1 MKRDLLVELGVEEL
15 PSSFLREGLRSMREA
30 AEQLLREAR
39 LAYHAIETLGTP
51 RRMAMI
57 IRGLADRQPDREE
70 RVMGPAAKIAFT
82 PEGELTRAALGFI
95 QKNKR
100 APEDVIRVET
110 EKGEYIA
117 LDIHEPGK
125 TAEELLPRIL
135 EETCKR
141 IHFAKSMRWGDNPV
155 AFGRPLH
162 HLVALLGDTLIPF
175 EFAGLKAQRTTFGH
189 RFLAP
194 ERFELRGADA
204 YRDQLRERHVIVDTE
219 ERRERM
225 KRGLDRVAKE
235 IGGEWIVD
243 DFLIEECLSL
253 VEYPFVIPG
262 SFDPKYLELPS
273 EVVISVMRDHQRY
286 FAMRDPDGNLLPA
299 YLNVVG
305 TANEPALIQKGN
317 DRVLR
322 ARLEDARFFVEE
334 DRAIPL
340 ADRVPR
346 LDAIVFQNKL
356 GSVGDKVRRIDALAQ
371 WLAPD
376 GLDKARVSL
385 AATLAKADLET
396 LIVGEF
402 PELEGAMGRY
412 YALSE
417 GIDPEVADTIL
428 DHYHPRGAHDSLP
441 ATELASAVALAD
453 RLDTLV
459 GCFGIGLMPT
469 GSADPFALRRAAL
482 GVIRIALEGQLD
494 VDLRAALDQAYALYG
509 DKLELSVEETRA
521 KLLDFFIGRLRV
533 FLRERAPSEIVEACI
548 GAWEKNSLRDLLARV
563 EALLAFRETPA
574 FEALAV
580 AFKRANNIVKDAPE
594 GAHDARLFQ
603 EPAERALRE
612 AFLGIE
618 EELKERV
625 EARDYSAALQLLG
638 DELRGPIDAFFNDV
652 FVMVDDE
659 QVRSNR
665 LRLLREIADAVNR
678 IAHLHLL

>member
-15 PSSFLREGLRSMREA
+15 PASFLRDGLRSMREA
-30 AEQLLREAR
+30 IEGLLSGAR
-39 LAYHAIETLGTP
+39 LGYASIETLGTP
-51 RRMAMI
+51 RRMALI
-57 IRGLADRQPDREE
+57 IRSLDERQPDREE

-82 PEGELTRAALGFI
+82 GEGELSRAALGFV
-95 QKNKR
+95 QKNKAR
-100 APEDVIRVET
+100 PDDVIRVET

-125 TAEELLPRIL
+125 RAAELLPEIL
-135 EETCKR
+135 EEACKR
-141 IHFAKSMRWGDNPV
+141 IHFAKSMRWGENPV
-155 AFGRPLH
+155 SFGRPLH
-162 HLVALLGDTLIPF
+162 HLVALLGDELIPF
-175 EFAGLKAQRTTFGH
+175 EFAGLRAQRETFGH

-194 ERFELRGADA
+194 ERFVLRGADS
-204 YRDQLRERHVIVDTE
+204 YRDQLRERYVIADTE
-219 ERRERM
+219 ERRALM
-225 KRGLDRVAKE
+225 TSGLDRVAAA

-243 DFLIEECLSL
+243 DFLVEECLSL

-262 SFDPKYLELPS
+262 SFDPKYLALPS

-286 FAMRDPDGNLLPA
+286 FAIKAADGSLLPA

-305 TANEPALIQKGN
+305 TANEPELIQKGN

-346 LDAIVFQNKL
+346 LDAIVFQAKL
-356 GSVGDKVRRIDALAQ
+356 GSVGEKVRRIEALAQ
-371 WLAPD
+371 RLAPAE
-376 GLDKARVSL
+376 LERERVSL
-385 AATLAKADLET
+385 AARLAKADLET

-417 GIDPEVADTIL
+417 GIDSEIADAIVE
-428 DHYHPRGAHDSLP
+428 HYRPRGAKDSLP
-441 ATELASAVALAD
+441 KSALASSIALAD

-459 GCFGIGLMPT
+459 GCFGIGLTPT

-482 GVIRIALEGQLD
+482 GAIHIAFGG
-494 VDLRAALDQAYALYG
+494 ALDLNLHQAIDAAYALYE
-509 DKLELSVEETRA
+509 DRLELNHEETSK

-533 FLRERAPSEIVEACI
+533 ELRERAPGEIVEACL
-548 GAWEKNSLRDLLARV
+548 GAWDGGSLQDLKERV

-574 FEALAV
+574 FESLAV
-580 AFKRANNIVKDAPE
+580 AFKRANNIVKDAPP
-594 GAHDARLFQ
+594 GLHDPALFT
-603 EPAERALRE
+603 EPSERALAE
-612 AFLGIE
+612 AFSSIE
-618 EELKERV
+618 DPLRAKV
-625 EARDYSAALQLLG
+625 DSRDYGAALTLLG
-638 DELRGPIDAFFNDV
+638 DKLRGPIDAFFNDV
-652 FVMVDDE
+652 FVMVDE
-659 QVRSNR
+659 VAVRENR
-665 LRLLREIADAVNR
+665 LKLLKEIADSVNR

>member
-1 MKRDLLVELGVEEL
+1 MNRDLLVELGVEEL

-30 AEQLLREAR
+30 VESLLKGAR
-39 LAYHAIETLGTP
+39 LGYESIETLGTP
-51 RRMAMI
+51 RRMALI
-57 IRGLADRQPDREE
+57 IRGLAERQPDREE
-70 RVMGPAAKIAFT
+70 RVVGPAAKIAFNDA
-82 PEGELTRAALGFI
+82 GELSKAALGFI
-95 QKNKR
+95 QKNKAR
-100 APEDVIRVET
+100 PEDVLRVET

-125 TAEELLPRIL
+125 RAEELLPGIL
-135 EETCKR
+135 EESCKR

-162 HLVALLGDTLIPF
+162 HLVALLDGELIPF
-175 EFAGLKAQRTTFGH
+175 EFAGLRAQRESFGH

-194 ERFELRGADA
+194 AHFELKGADT
-204 YRDQLRERHVIVDTE
+204 YRDQLRERHVIVDTD
-219 ERRERM
+219 ERRALM
-225 KRGLDRVAKE
+225 KSGLDRVAKE

-243 DFLIEECLSL
+243 EFLIEECLSL

-262 SFDPKYLELPS
+262 SFDPKYLALPS

-286 FAMRDPDGNLLPA
+286 FAIRGEDGALLPA

-305 TANEPALIQKGN
+305 TANEPELIQKGN

-346 LDAIVFQNKL
+346 LDAIVFQAKL

-371 WLAPD
+371 QLAPE

-385 AATLAKADLET
+385 AAKLAKADLET

-412 YALSE
+412 YALAE
-417 GIDPEVADTIL
+417 GIDAEVADVIL
-428 DHYHPRGAHDSLP
+428 EHYRPRGSNDSLP
-441 ATELASAVALAD
+441 KSALASAVALAD
-453 RLDTLV
+453 RIDTLA
-459 GCFGIGLMPT
+459 GCFGIGLTPT

-482 GVIRIALEGQLD
+482 GVIHIAFEG
-494 VDLRAALDQAYALYG
+494 ALDLELRGALSAAYDLYG
-509 DKLELSVEETRA
+509 DRLELSREETLE
-521 KLLDFFIGRLRV
+521 KLVDFFKARLRV
-533 FLRERAPSEIVEACI
+533 DLRERAPAEIVEACL
-548 GAWEKNSLRDLLARV
+548 GAWEQGSLRDLLARV
-563 EALLAFRETPA
+563 DALLAFRETPA
-574 FEALAV
+574 FESLAV
-580 AFKRANNIVKDAPE
+580 AFKRANNIVKEAPA
-594 GAHDARLFQ
+594 GAHDPALFT
-603 EPAERALRE
+603 EPAERALGE
-612 AFLGIE
+612 AFSAIE
-618 EELKERV
+618 DELNAKID
-625 EARDYSAALQLLG
+625 AREYAAALTLLG
-638 DELRGPIDAFFNDV
+638 DKLRGPIDAFFNDV

-659 QVRSNR
+659 AIRDNR
-665 LRLLREIADAVNR
+665 LRLLNEIADAVNR

>member
-1 MKRDLLVELGVEEL
+1 MNRDLLVELGVEEL

-30 AEQLLREAR
+30 VESLLKGAR
-39 LAYHAIETLGTP
+39 LGYESIETLGTP
-51 RRMAMI
+51 RRMALI
-57 IRGLADRQPDREE
+57 IRGLAERQPDREE
-70 RVMGPAAKIAFT
+70 RVVGPAAKIAFNDA
-82 PEGELTRAALGFI
+82 GELSKAALGFI
-95 QKNKR
+95 QKNKAR
-100 APEDVIRVET
+100 PEDVLRVET

-125 TAEELLPRIL
+125 RAEELLPGIL
-135 EETCKR
+135 EESCKR

-162 HLVALLGDTLIPF
+162 HLVALLDGELIPF
-175 EFAGLKAQRTTFGH
+175 EFAGLRAQRESFGH

-194 ERFELRGADA
+194 AHFELKGADA
-204 YRDQLRERHVIVDTE
+204 YRDQLRERHVIVDTD
-219 ERRERM
+219 ERRALM
-225 KRGLDRVAKE
+225 KSGLDRVAKE

-243 DFLIEECLSL
+243 EFLIEECLSL

-262 SFDPKYLELPS
+262 SFDPKYLALPS

-286 FAMRDPDGNLLPA
+286 FAIRGEDGALLPA

-305 TANEPALIQKGN
+305 TANEPELIQKGN

-346 LDAIVFQNKL
+346 LDAIVFQAKL

-371 WLAPD
+371 QLAPE

-385 AATLAKADLET
+385 AAKLAKADLET

-412 YALSE
+412 YALAE
-417 GIDPEVADTIL
+417 GIDAEVADVIL
-428 DHYHPRGAHDSLP
+428 EHYRPRGSNDSLP
-441 ATELASAVALAD
+441 KSALASAVALAD
-453 RLDTLV
+453 RIDTLA
-459 GCFGIGLMPT
+459 GCFGIGLTPT

-482 GVIRIALEGQLD
+482 GVIHIAFEG
-494 VDLRAALDQAYALYG
+494 ALDLELRGALSAAYDLYG
-509 DKLELSVEETRA
+509 DRLELSREETLE
-521 KLLDFFIGRLRV
+521 KLVDFFKARLRV
-533 FLRERAPSEIVEACI
+533 DLRERAPAEIVEACL
-548 GAWEKNSLRDLLARV
+548 GAWEQGSLRDLLARV
-563 EALLAFRETPA
+563 DALLAFRETPA
-574 FEALAV
+574 FESLAV
-580 AFKRANNIVKDAPE
+580 AFKRANNIVKEAPA
-594 GAHDARLFQ
+594 GAHDPALFS
-603 EPAERALRE
+603 EPAERALGE
-612 AFLGIE
+612 AFAAIE
-618 EELKERV
+618 GELNAKID
-625 EARDYSAALQLLG
+625 AREYAAALTLLG
-638 DELRGPIDAFFNDV
+638 DKLRGPIDAFFNDV

-659 QVRSNR
+659 AIRDNR
-665 LRLLREIADAVNR
+665 LRLLNEIADAVNR

>member
-1 MKRDLLVELGVEEL
+1 MNRDLLVELGVEEL

-30 AEQLLREAR
+30 VESLLKGAR
-39 LAYHAIETLGTP
+39 LGYESIETLGTP
-51 RRMAMI
+51 RRMALI
-57 IRGLADRQPDREE
+57 IRGLAERQPDREE
-70 RVMGPAAKIAFT
+70 RVVGPAAKIAFNDA
-82 PEGELTRAALGFI
+82 GELSKAALGFI
-95 QKNKR
+95 QKNKAR
-100 APEDVIRVET
+100 PEDVLRVET

-125 TAEELLPRIL
+125 RAEELLPGIL
-135 EETCKR
+135 EESCKR

-162 HLVALLGDTLIPF
+162 HLVALLDGELIPF
-175 EFAGLKAQRTTFGH
+175 EFAGLRAQRESFGH

-194 ERFELRGADA
+194 AHFELKGADT
-204 YRDQLRERHVIVDTE
+204 YRDQLRERHVIVDTD
-219 ERRERM
+219 ERRALM
-225 KRGLDRVAKE
+225 KSGLDRVAKE

-243 DFLIEECLSL
+243 EFLIEECLSL

-262 SFDPKYLELPS
+262 SFDPKYLALPS

-286 FAMRDPDGNLLPA
+286 FAIRGEDGALLPA

-305 TANEPALIQKGN
+305 TANEPELIQKGN

-346 LDAIVFQNKL
+346 LDAIVFQAKL

-371 WLAPD
+371 QLAPE

-385 AATLAKADLET
+385 AAKLAKADLET

-412 YALSE
+412 YALAE
-417 GIDPEVADTIL
+417 GIDAEVADVIL
-428 DHYHPRGAHDSLP
+428 EHYRPRGSNDSLP
-441 ATELASAVALAD
+441 KSALASAVALAD
-453 RLDTLV
+453 RIDTLA
-459 GCFGIGLMPT
+459 GCFGIGLTPT

-482 GVIRIALEGQLD
+482 GVIHIAFEG
-494 VDLRAALDQAYALYG
+494 ALDLELRGALSAAYDLYG
-509 DKLELSVEETRA
+509 DRLELSREETLE
-521 KLLDFFIGRLRV
+521 KLVDFFKARLRV
-533 FLRERAPSEIVEACI
+533 DLRERAPAEIVEACL
-548 GAWEKNSLRDLLARV
+548 GAWEQGSLRDLLARV
-563 EALLAFRETPA
+563 DALLAFRETPA
-574 FEALAV
+574 FESLAV
-580 AFKRANNIVKDAPE
+580 AFKRANNIVKEAPA
-594 GAHDARLFQ
+594 GAHDPALFS
-603 EPAERALRE
+603 EPAERALGE
-612 AFLGIE
+612 AFAAIE
-618 EELKERV
+618 GELNAKID
-625 EARDYSAALQLLG
+625 AREYAAALTLLG
-638 DELRGPIDAFFNDV
+638 DKLRGPIDAFFNDV

-659 QVRSNR
+659 AIRDNR
-665 LRLLREIADAVNR
+665 LRLLNEIADAVNR